1 MTNRSLTLLL
11 VLVLA
16 AVAAALGLRFIGE
29 AEPATEA
36 SSPSSSRAPDPE
48 ASSTTPP
55 APAEPTESSTTT
67 IAATTSTLAP
77 GATAC
82 DRYEGIETI
91 GTVQNPALTEISG
104 VAAGRINPGVLW
116 VHNDSQ
122 DGPIVYAIDTTG
134 QSVGTYQLDGAFAFD
149 WEDMAAGPGPV
160 EDVSYLYLG
169 DIGDNFEI
177 RGGSITL
184 YRVPEPAVATSGD
197 VLSDVEAIPLRYP
210 DGSPNAEA
218 MFIDPVD
225 SALYIVTRDT
235 EVTRVYRADGS
246 AGGTEQTMEPVAT
259 LDLGHEVTGA
269 DIAHDGSVIALRGE
283 EHVRLFHRPA
293 AASIAEALSG
303 EPCSA
308 PAPDE
313 IQGEALAFL
322 SDGAYVTLSEDIG
335 SPIHRVP

>member
-1 MTNRSLTLLL
+1 MNNRSLTLLL

-29 AEPATEA
+29 AEPATQA
-36 SSPSSSRAPDPE
+36 SSPTSSRAPDPA
-48 ASSTTPP
+48 ASPTTPP
-55 APAEPTESSTTT
+55 PPAEPTESSTTT
-67 IAATTSTLAP
+67 TDVTTSTLAP

-82 DRYEGIETI
+82 DRYLGIETI

-122 DGPIVYAIDTTG
+122 DGPFVYAIDTTG

-210 DGSPNAEA
+210 EGSPNAEA

-235 EVTRVYRADGS
+235 QVTRVYRADGS
-246 AGGTEQTMEPVAT
+246 AGETEQTMEPVAT

-269 DIAHDGSVIALRGE
+269 DISHDGSVIALRGE